1 MRQVDMI
8 FNSMVGKGGSSVI
21 YAVQA
26 FDALQEN
33 YNPEFV
39 AFLNDLLYNDPSK
52 DRYTIAEAEA
62 VSSLTQNLSSRIPDI
77 NDYGVQTLDELR
89 YFNGLTRLP
98 HRMRAAVSSV
108 IYPDSITIVG
118 DQAWLSCPMLKYF
131 EIGNAVTKID
141 IYLFQTS
148 TAPTTYVCHTPTP
161 PAYNATG
168 YSTAQRA
175 ICDLFVPAESI
186 ALYQQASV
194 WNEFRSINAID
205 PSKKKQSL

>member
-1 MRQVDMI
+1 MRFGI
-8 FNSMVGKGGSSVI
+8 GAL

-52 DRYTIAEAEA
+52 DRYMIAEAEA
-62 VSSLTQNLSSRIPDI
+62 VTTLTRNPVGVVPNI
-77 NDYGVQTLDELR
+77 NQYHVQTLDELR
-89 YFNGLTRLP
+89 YFNGLTKLP
-98 HRMRAAVSSV
+98 ERMNAGVSSV

-118 DQAWLSCPMLKYF
+118 DQAWLSRPMLKYF
-131 EIGNAVTKID
+131 EIGNAVTKIQK
-141 IYLFQTS
+141 YLFQTS
-148 TAPTTYVCHTPTP
+148 TAPTTYVCRTPIP
-161 PAYNATG
+161 PAYNAAG

-194 WNEFRSINAID
+194 WNEFKSINAID

>member
-1 MRQVDMI
+1 MREVDKI

-33 YNPEFV
+33 YNPEFL
-39 AFLNDLLYNDPSK
+39 AYLNAWQGLSKSGYAIAEVEQFTRLPDPSSIGM
-52 DRYTIAEAEA
+52 DTYNIT
-62 VSSLTQNLSSRIPDI
+62 S
-77 NDYGVQTLDELR
+77 LDELR
-89 YFNGLTRLP
+89 YFNGLTTMPFRGGG
-98 HRMRAAVSSV
+98 MTVESV
-108 IYPDSITIVG
+108 IYPDSITVVG
-118 DQAWLSCPMLKYF
+118 QQTWISRPNLKYF
-131 EIGNAVTKID
+131 EIGNAVTEIER
-141 IYLFQTS
+141 YLFQTR
-148 TAPTTYVCHTPTP
+148 TAPTTYVCRTPIP